1 MKKFFWISA
10 LCVGLSAAALFAAP
24 VGAAS
29 AGIRRGGACG
39 ALREEAAIGWEEAAI
54 GREEVAIGREEV
66 SAPEVLQKESAEV
79 GLKDASASAAE
90 PLAPV
95 CKAAY
100 LCDWRSGTPVY
111 KRCESAHLPIAS
123 MCKIM
128 TMLLCFEAEE
138 AGRISADEPIA
149 VSERAAG
156 MGGSQVFL
164 EAGASYP
171 AGDLLESICIA
182 SANDSCVAMAERLCG
197 SERAFV
203 QKMNERARELGMT
216 DTNFVN
222 CTGLPA
228 NGQYSC
234 ARDVALMLGE
244 LLRRDGY
251 FRYSRTWMDEI
262 RHPEGRV
269 TQMANTNKLLR
280 SYVGCDGGKTGYTA
294 EAGFCIAATAAR
306 GDLRA
311 ISVVIGAPDSKARFA
326 GAGEMFDYIFA
337 NYTSRAVLSDEVLPQ
352 PCEVVGGRKEL
363 ISVRPARAAHLF
375 CAADDTD
382 AVDCVIELPPARAP
396 IAAGD
401 VLGRAVIYKNG
412 VEADSVPL
420 LANED
425 AARRGY
431 FDSLRDLAQNWNY

>member
-1 MKKFFWISA
+1 
-10 LCVGLSAAALFAAP
+10 
-24 VGAAS
+24 
-29 AGIRRGGACG
+29 
-39 ALREEAAIGWEEAAI
+39 
-54 GREEVAIGREEV
+54 
-66 SAPEVLQKESAEV
+66 
-79 GLKDASASAAE
+79 
-90 PLAPV
+90 
-95 CKAAY
+95 
-100 LCDWRSGTPVY
+100 
-111 KRCESAHLPIAS
+111 
-123 MCKIM
+123 
-128 TMLLCFEAEE
+128 
-138 AGRISADEPIA
+138 
-149 VSERAAG
+149 
-156 MGGSQVFL
+156 
-164 EAGASYP
+164 
-171 AGDLLESICIA
+171 
-182 SANDSCVAMAERLCG
+182 
-197 SERAFV
+197 
-203 QKMNERARELGMT
+203 MT

-244 LLRRDGY
+244 LLHRDGY

-311 ISVVIGAPDSKARFA
+311 ISVVIGALDSKARFA

>member
-1 MKKFFWISA
+1 MKKHFFI
-10 LCVGLSAAALFAAP
+10 LALFACLCTAVFGAVP
-24 VGAAS
+24 VGAAQS
-29 AGIRRGGACG
+29 AGA
-39 ALREEAAIGWEEAAI
+39 EASGD
-54 GREEVAIGREEV
+54 VAIYAAGAV
-66 SAPEVLQKESAEV
+66 SAASDAASES
-79 GLKDASASAAE
+79 
-90 PLAPV
+90 LAPG
-95 CKAAY
+95 CKAVY

-111 KRCESAHLPIAS
+111 KRNESAHLPIAS

-128 TMLLCFEAEE
+128 TMLLCFEAQD
-138 AGRISADEPIA
+138 AGRISADEEIA

-164 EAGASYP
+164 EAGATYSVH
-171 AGDLLESICIA
+171 DLLESICIA

-228 NGQYSC
+228 GGQYCC

-244 LLRRDGY
+244 LLRHEEY
-251 FRYSRTWMDEI
+251 FGYSRTWMDEMH
-262 RHPEGRV
+262 HPEGRV
-269 TQMANTNKLLR
+269 TEMANTNKLLR
-280 SYVGCDGGKTGYTA
+280 SYVGCDGGKTGYTS
-294 EAGFCIAATAAR
+294 EAGYCIAATAVR
-306 GDLRA
+306 GDMRA
-311 ISVVIGAPDSKARFA
+311 LSVVIGAPDSKARFA
-326 GAGEMFDYIFA
+326 GAGELFDYIFA
-337 NYTSRAVLSDEVLPQ
+337 NYTSRAVLDDAVLSS
-352 PCEVVGGRKEL
+352 PCEVIGGKEKL
-363 ISVRPARAAHLF
+363 VAVRPERASYLF

-382 AVDCVIELPPARAP
+382 AVDCVIELQPARAP

-412 VEADSVPL
+412 VEADCVAL
-420 LANED
+420 LANGD
-425 AARRGY
+425 VARSGY

>member
-1 MKKFFWISA
+1 MQRMKKFFWISA

-29 AGIRRGGACG
+29 ADIRRGGACG
-39 ALREEAAIGWEEAAI
+39 ALREEAE
-54 GREEVAIGREEV
+54 IGREEV
-66 SAPEVLQKESAEV
+66 SAPEASQKEWAEV
-79 GLKDASASAAE
+79 GLKDAAASAAE
-90 PLAPV
+90 PLAPA

-197 SERAFV
+197 RRARLRAED
-203 QKMNERARELGMT
+203 ERARAGAGHDGYQLRQLHGA
-216 DTNFVN
+216 
-222 CTGLPA
+222 PA

-244 LLRRDGY
+244 LLHRDGY

-311 ISVVIGAPDSKARFA
+311 ISVVIGAPDSKTRFA

-352 PCEVVGGRKEL
+352 PCEVVGG
-363 ISVRPARAAHLF
+363 
-375 CAADDTD
+375 
-382 AVDCVIELPPARAP
+382 
-396 IAAGD
+396 
-401 VLGRAVIYKNG
+401 GR
-412 VEADSVPL
+412 S
-420 LANED
+420 
-425 AARRGY
+425 
-431 FDSLRDLAQNWNY
+431 